1 MGLQASILNLA
12 CMQVP
17 SSMVYWFAVENTHR
31 LLLPYCPE
39 LLAAES
45 S

>member
-1 MGLQASILNLA
+1 
-12 CMQVP
+12 
-17 SSMVYWFAVENTHR
+17 MVYWLAVENTHR

-45 S
+45 GKDA